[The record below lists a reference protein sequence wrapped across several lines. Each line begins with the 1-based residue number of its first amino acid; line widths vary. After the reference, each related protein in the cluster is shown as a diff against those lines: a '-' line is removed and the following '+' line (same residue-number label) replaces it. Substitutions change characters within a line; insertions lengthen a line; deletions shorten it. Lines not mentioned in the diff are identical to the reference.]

1 MSLSLGNSTD
11 FQNKQ
16 PCMRELILAL
26 RPHLY
31 SAVAISVPWC
41 SRSLRYLMPS
51 SQCQAFI
58 WPQWR
63 QCKGKKTNKKKK
75 RCAHKQR
82 RQSPL
87 FPAEEQP
94 ARRTGTWRTLW
105 PPPPLSPPRPP
116 LNRHVW
122 CGCLCM
128 RLSRTC
134 GQLVFVFTSKK
145 RRWILGGEDDHW
157 SWTASFKKLF
167 ASSVQSAFHLRSILL
182 RNIRRTLITRGLKC
196 PPPLLW
202 KTLKVP
208 HYTKFTLPMVF

>member
-1 MSLSLGNSTD
+1 M
-11 FQNKQ
+11 
-16 PCMRELILAL
+16 LAL
-26 RPHLY
+26 RPHLH

-41 SRSLRYLMPS
+41 SWSLWYLMPS
-51 SQCQAFI
+51 YRHSSDLSDDNA
-58 WPQWR
+58 R
-63 QCKGKKTNKKKK
+63 KKKNWHS
-75 RCAHKQR
+75 CAHKQW

-105 PPPPLSPPRPP
+105 PPPPLSPLP
-116 LNRHVW
+116 LNWHVW

-134 GQLVFVFTSKK
+134 GQLVFVFASKK

-167 ASSVQSAFHLRSILL
+167 ASSVQSAFHLGSILL
-182 RNIRRTLITRGLKC
+182 PNIRRTLITRPTVPPTLLKNIKD
-196 PPPLLW
+196 P
-202 KTLKVP
+202 TLYQI
-208 HYTKFTLPMVF
+208 YTTDVFLINKMCH